1 MRRRDGFDHIGG
13 RLGKGKKK
21 RLKLEICKKRG
32 GNRLLG
38 GSFRSSFVGLLRCVF
53 GNLLFG
59 GNQRGKKKKKEKKKK
74 RGEEEVVV
82 ERFA

>member
-13 RLGKGKKK
+13 RLGKGGKKKKK

-38 GSFRSSFVGLLRCVF
+38 GLFRSVFVGLLRCVF

-59 GNQRGKKKKKEKKKK
+59 GINKEKKKL
-74 RGEEEVVV
+74 
-82 ERFA
+82 